1 MRPERKLSRM
11 ISGPTPAGSPMLTAT
26 SVCSILLYTSILRE
40 IDQQP
45 AVNPGF
51 HYQEKKELIFD
62 KNRAIM
68 EKIWIEIP

>member
-1 MRPERKLSRM
+1 M

-45 AVNPGF
+45 AVNPGLCLRG
-51 HYQEKKELIFD
+51 KKELIFD

-68 EKIWIEIP
+68 KEIWREVP